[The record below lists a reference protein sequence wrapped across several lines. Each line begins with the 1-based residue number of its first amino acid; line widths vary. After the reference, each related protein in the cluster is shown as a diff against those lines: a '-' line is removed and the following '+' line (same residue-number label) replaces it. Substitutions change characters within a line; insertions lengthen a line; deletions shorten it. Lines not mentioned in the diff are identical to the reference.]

1 MRLVGEHQQI
11 MEMINDPEV
20 DQQTVLDTLEG
31 IEGEIS
37 IKADGYGY
45 VLRGI
50 AFERAALAG
59 KREYLKKLLEMV
71 DKQDKRLADTEES
84 MKDRFMAAMIAIGM
98 DEEGIKT
105 EEFEFKIVSSG
116 GQEKLE
122 TVDEKIPDSFKT
134 VVQTFKP
141 DNAKIREYVK
151 EHPDCDWARLL
162 PRKRSLKVKG
172 V

>member
-1 MRLVGEHQQI
+1 MSLVGEHKQI
-11 MEMINDPEV
+11 MAMIDDPEV

-37 IKADGYGY
+37 VKADGYGY

-50 AFERAALAG
+50 AYERSALAG
-59 KREYLKKLLEMV
+59 KREYLKRLLAIV
-71 DKQDKRLADTEES
+71 DKQDERLASTEES
-84 MKDRFMAAMIAIGM
+84 MKDRFMAAMIALGV

-105 EEFEFKIVSSG
+105 KEFEFKIDKVG

-122 TVDEKIPDSFKT
+122 TEEDKIPDSFKT

-141 DNAKIREYVK
+141 DNKKIREYVK

-162 PRKRSLKVKG
+162 PRKRKLNVKG